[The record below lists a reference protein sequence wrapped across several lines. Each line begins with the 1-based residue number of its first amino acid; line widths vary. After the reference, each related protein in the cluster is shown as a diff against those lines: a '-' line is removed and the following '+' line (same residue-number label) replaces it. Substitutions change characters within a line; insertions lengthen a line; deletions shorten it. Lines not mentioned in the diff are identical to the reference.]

1 MQIFLDSADIKEIKE
16 INQLGVIDGLTTN
29 PSLMSKTTN
38 DFKATIVEICKIIDS
53 DVSIEVAA
61 NDFDNMIDQ
70 GNKILGISNN
80 IVIKL
85 PITWD
90 GIRAC
95 RYFADKGRKVNMTLC
110 FSANQAL
117 IAAKAGA
124 AYVSPFIGRLDD
136 IGQEGINLIRDIRQI
151 YDNYK
156 DKLQTKILAASIRNS
171 NHVFQCAQTGSDV
184 ITMPGKVIK
193 QLLDHP
199 LTLAGLEIF
208 NKDWNNSG
216 LKI

>member
-16 INQLGVIDGLTTN
+16 INQLGIIDGLTTN

-38 DFKATIVEICKIIDS
+38 DFKSTIIEICKIINS
-53 DVSIEVAA
+53 DVSIEVSA

-70 GNKILGISNN
+70 GNRILEISSN

-85 PITWD
+85 PMTWE
-90 GIRAC
+90 GIKAC
-95 RYFADKGRKVNMTLC
+95 KYFSDKGRKVNMTLC

-136 IGQEGINLIRDIRQI
+136 IGQDGINLISDIRQI

-156 DKLQTKILAASIRNS
+156 DQLQTKILAASIRNPT
-171 NHVFQCAQTGSDV
+171 HVLQCAQIGSDV
-184 ITMPGKVIK
+184 ITMPGKIIK

-199 LTLAGLEIF
+199 LTVTGLEIF

-216 LKI
+216 LNI

>member
-16 INQLGVIDGLTTN
+16 INQLGIIDGLTTN

-38 DFKATIVEICKIIDS
+38 AFKATIIEICKIMDS

-61 NDFDNMIDQ
+61 NDFENMIDQ
-70 GNKILGISNN
+70 GNRILEISSN

-85 PITWD
+85 PMTWN
-90 GIRAC
+90 GVKAC
-95 RYFADKGRKVNMTLC
+95 KYFADKGRKVNMTLC

-124 AYVSPFIGRLDD
+124 TYVSPFIGRLDD
-136 IGQEGINLIRDIRQI
+136 IGQDGVNLISDIRQI

-156 DKLQTKILAASIRNS
+156 DQLQTKILAASIRNS
-171 NHVFQCAQTGSDV
+171 NHVLQCAQIGSDV
-184 ITMPGKVIK
+184 ITMPGKIIK

-199 LTLAGLEIF
+199 LTLTGLEIF

>member
-16 INQLGVIDGLTTN
+16 INQLGIIDGLTTN

-38 DFKATIVEICKIIDS
+38 DFKATIIEICKVIDS

-61 NDFDNMIDQ
+61 NDFDKMIDQ
-70 GNKILGISNN
+70 GNKILEISNN

-85 PITWD
+85 PMTWD
-90 GIRAC
+90 GIKAC
-95 RYFADKGRKVNMTLC
+95 RYFSDKGRKVNMTLC

-136 IGQEGINLIRDIRQI
+136 IGQDGMNLISEIRQI

-156 DKLQTKILAASIRNS
+156 GQLQTKILAASIRS
-171 NHVFQCAQTGSDV
+171 PNHVCQCAQIGSDV